1 MMPAFLCRMLIFPCR
16 PEDRARKSRLDIAD
30 RSSQFLP
37 MKSLACAA
45 AALLSLAFSHA
56 ALAAPEPLSDGKTF
70 AGWDGETNSIWHVR
84 DGAFVGGKPP
94 AKVPQNEF
102 LATARSYTNFVL
114 RLEFKLTGTEGFVNG
129 GVQFRSQRRKGDSEM
144 IGYQADIGEGWF
156 GSLYDESRRN
166 KLMAKADEAAVK
178 RAVKAGEW
186 NRYEIRCEGRRIVLK
201 INGVQTV
208 DYTEADATIPQ
219 WGRIGLQVHG
229 GGVTEASYR
238 AITIE
243 ELP

>member
-1 MMPAFLCRMLIFPCR
+1 MMPALLCRMFIFPCR
-16 PEDRARKSRLDIAD
+16 PEERAWKSRLDIAAP
-30 RSSQFLP
+30 SSQFP
-37 MKSLACAA
+37 RMKSLACAA

-56 ALAAPEPLSDGKTF
+56 VLAAPEPLSDGKTF
-70 AGWDGETNSIWHVR
+70 AGWDGDTNSIWHVR

-94 AKVPQNEF
+94 VKVPQNEF

-144 IGYQADIGEGWF
+144 IGYQADIGEGWY
-156 GSLYDESRRN
+156 GALYDESRRN

-178 RAVKAGEW
+178 RAVKPGEW
-186 NRYEIRCEGRRIVLK
+186 NRYEVRCEGRRIVLK

>member
-1 MMPAFLCRMLIFPCR
+1 MTPDLLCRMWVFPCR
-16 PEDRARKSRLDIAD
+16 PEERAWKSRLDIAD
-30 RSSQFLP
+30 PSSQFP
-37 MKSLACAA
+37 GMKSLACAA

-56 ALAAPEPLSDGKTF
+56 VLAAPEPLSDGKTF
-70 AGWDGETNSIWHVR
+70 IGWDGETNSIWHVR
-84 DGAFVGGKPP
+84 NGAFVGGKPP
-94 AKVPQNEF
+94 VKVPQNEF

-129 GVQFRSQRRKGDSEM
+129 GVQFRSQRRKSDSEM
-144 IGYQADIGEGWF
+144 IGYQADIGEGWY

-178 RAVKAGEW
+178 RAVKHGEW
-186 NRYEIRCEGRRIVLK
+186 NRYEVRCEGRRIVLK

>member
-1 MMPAFLCRMLIFPCR
+1 
-16 PEDRARKSRLDIAD
+16 
-30 RSSQFLP
+30 
-37 MKSLACAA
+37 MKSIVV
-45 AALLSLAFSHA
+45 
-56 ALAAPEPLSDGKTF
+56 ALAGFFVLTASVQAVPKPLSDGKTF
-70 AGWDGETNSIWHVR
+70 AGWDGETNSIWHVH

-144 IGYQADIGEGWF
+144 IGYQADIGEGWY

-178 RAVKAGEW
+178 RAVKPGEW
-186 NRYEIRCEGRRIVLK
+186 NRYEVRCEGRRIVLK

-208 DYTEADATIPQ
+208 DYTEADETIPQ

>member
-1 MMPAFLCRMLIFPCR
+1 MR
-16 PEDRARKSRLDIAD
+16 
-30 RSSQFLP
+30 
-37 MKSLACAA
+37 SLACAA
-45 AALLSLAFSHA
+45 AAFLSLAFSNA
-56 ALAAPEPLSDGKTF
+56 VLAAPKPLSDGKTF

-84 DGAFVGGKPP
+84 DGAFVGGKPL

-144 IGYQADIGEGWF
+144 IGYQADIGEGWY

-178 RAVKAGEW
+178 RAVKPGEW

-238 AITIE
+238 GITIE

>member
-1 MMPAFLCRMLIFPCR
+1 MLISPCR
-16 PEDRARKSRLDIAD
+16 PEERARKSRLDITD
-30 RSSQFLP
+30 RSSQFP
-37 MKSLACAA
+37 YMKSLACAA

-56 ALAAPEPLSDGKTF
+56 VLAAPEPLSDGKTF
-70 AGWDGETNSIWHVR
+70 TGWDGETNSIWHVR

-144 IGYQADIGEGWF
+144 IGYQADIGEGWY

-178 RAVKAGEW
+178 RAVKPGEW
-186 NRYEIRCEGRRIVLK
+186 NRYEVRCEGRRIVLK
-201 INGVQTV
+201 INGVQTA